1 MKKAI
6 KVRIYPTNDQQ
17 KYFAN
22 QFGCNRKVYNM
33 LLDYRT
39 AEYQNNKH
47 FVTGKEQ
54 TQYFNKLKQELP
66 YLQNVHSK
74 VLQQTV
80 RDLDDAFSRFWKR
93 IKSGQNI
100 GYPKF
105 KSKNDNEQS
114 CRFPS
119 DMFNRSTLECKK
131 IKGNRI
137 TLTKD
142 LKDIH
147 FKCSRTDEIFLNHN
161 QKYIRSITCTN
172 HKSGIYT
179 LSILLDLPDNLIY
192 KKKYNKVIGLDLGI
206 KDFIVDSDGNR
217 YENIQVKRSNK
228 NKLRRL
234 HRQLSRKDKG
244 SNNRNKARI
253 KLAKFYEKLTNKKNT
268 YLHQISSKIINENQV
283 ICIEDLN
290 VKGMMKNH
298 NLALSIQ
305 ELSLGEFKRQLEYKC
320 KWYGRELIVI
330 DRYYPSSKRCN
341 VCGYINKELTLKDR
355 EWICPECGQVHNRDY
370 NAALN
375 IKDKGHMMY
384 YLSGFKY

>member
-6 KVRIYPTNDQQ
+6 KVRIYPTVDQK
-17 KYFAN
+17 KYFSN
-22 QFGCNRKVYNM
+22 QFGCNRKVFNM

-39 AEYQNNKH
+39 TEYKEHDH

-54 TQYFNKLKQELP
+54 TEYFNKLKTELT

-74 VLQQTV
+74 VLQQAI
-80 RDLDDAFSRFWKR
+80 RDLDDAFSRFWKG
-93 IKSGQNI
+93 IKKGQDI

-119 DMFNRSTLECKK
+119 DMFNRPLYICKK

-142 LKDIH
+142 LKNIH
-147 FKCSRTDEIFLNHN
+147 FKCSRKDEIFLNKN
-161 QKYIRSITCTN
+161 QKYIRSVTCTK
-172 HKSGIYT
+172 HKSCIYT
-179 LSILLDLPDNLIY
+179 LSILLDIPDKLIS
-192 KKKYNKVIGLDLGI
+192 KKEYSNKVVGLDLGI

-217 YENIQVKRSNK
+217 YNNLKVKRSNK

-234 HRQLSRKDKG
+234 HRQLSRKVKG

-253 KLAKFYEKLTNKKNT
+253 KLAKFYEKLTNKKTT
-268 YLHQISSKIINENQV
+268 YLHQISSKIVNENQV

-290 VKGMMKNH
+290 VKGMMKNY
-298 NLALSIQ
+298 NLATSIQ
-305 ELSLGEFKRQLEYKC
+305 ELSLGEFRRQLEYKSQ
-320 KWYGRELIVI
+320 WYGKKLIVI
-330 DRYYPSSKRCN
+330 DMFFPSSKTCSK
-341 VCGYINKELTLKDR
+341 CGYINKDLTLKDR
-355 EWICPECGQVHNRDY
+355 EWICPKCGVKHDRDY

-375 IKDKGHMMY
+375 ILHEGLK
-384 YLSGFKY
+384 YL

>member
-1 MKKAI
+1 
-6 KVRIYPTNDQQ
+6 
-17 KYFAN
+17 
-22 QFGCNRKVYNM
+22 M

-39 AEYQNNKH
+39 TEYKEHEH

-54 TQYFNKLKQELP
+54 TKYFNKLKQELP

-74 VLQQTV
+74 VLQQAI
-80 RDLDDAFSRFWKR
+80 RDLDDAFSRFWNG
-93 IKSGQNI
+93 IKKGQNI

-105 KSKNDNEQS
+105 KSKNDNEQT

-119 DMFNRSTLECKK
+119 DMFNRKLYICNK

-142 LKDIH
+142 LKNIH
-147 FKCSRTDEIFLNHN
+147 FKCSRRDEIFLNKN
-161 QKYIRSITCTN
+161 QKYIRSVTCTK

-179 LSILLDLPDNLIY
+179 LSILMDIPNNLIS
-192 KKKYNKVIGLDLGI
+192 KKEYSNKSIGLDLGI

-217 YENIQVKRSNK
+217 YENIKVKRSNK

-234 HRQLSRKDKG
+234 HKQLSRKVKG
-244 SNNRNKARI
+244 SNNKNKARI
-253 KLAKFYEKLTNKKNT
+253 KLAKFYEKLTNKKTT
-268 YLHQISSKIINENQV
+268 YLHQISSKIVNENQV

-298 NLALSIQ
+298 NLSASIQ
-305 ELSLGEFKRQLEYKC
+305 ELSLGEFRKQLEYKSQ
-320 KWYGRELIVI
+320 WYGRKLIVI
-330 DRYYPSSKRCN
+330 DRYYPSSKTCSN
-341 VCGYINKELTLKDR
+341 CGYIKKDLILKDR
-355 EWICPECGQVHNRDY
+355 EWICPECGVKHDRDY

-375 IKDKGHMMY
+375 ILHEGLK
-384 YLSGFKY
+384 YL